1 MNPLAPVIV
10 TGASRGIG
18 RELVSQLL
26 AQGHSVIGVAR
37 TGPDL
42 PESPTFRFIPYDL
55 FDRAEVARLVDTLR
69 PLRPRGLINN
79 AGLQT
84 STDLARLSPGAA
96 AELVGTEIAAHAKCA
111 AKAGL
116 ANMSIALRG
125 QARAAPGLLVCEANL
140 PLVETDM
147 TRGRGTGKITPAAAA
162 EAILRALAHRRT
174 RVWIGKTR
182 ILALLGRLA
191 PGIASR
197 LLLGRVA
204 EPN

>member
-1 MNPLAPVIV
+1 M
-10 TGASRGIG
+10 
-18 RELVSQLL
+18 
-26 AQGHSVIGVAR
+26 
-37 TGPDL
+37 
-42 PESPTFRFIPYDL
+42 
-55 FDRAEVARLVDTLR
+55 DRLR
-69 PLRPRGLINN
+69 PLCPRGLINN

-84 STDLARLSPGAA
+84 ETDLARLSPGAA
-96 AELVGTEIAAHAKCA
+96 AELVGTEIAVNLVAPCILSYGLLPIIAQAPGGFICNVNSGLAFAPKITAPAYCA

-125 QARAAPGLLVCEANL
+125 QARAAPGLLVCEAIL

-182 ILALLGRLA
+182 ILALLGRVA

-197 LLLGRVA
+197 LLLGRVV